1 MMSKPEILTADIAR
15 DRVLNTALNNLPPD
29 LARHRI
35 LDSTEAAT
43 FWGVS
48 VPHWRRLYRANE
60 VPAPIKLGARK
71 LGWRVGDLIDALAA
85 RAA

>member
-1 MMSKPEILTADIAR
+1 MTS
-15 DRVLNTALNNLPPD
+15 ALNHLPSEI
-29 LARHRI
+29 ARHRI
-35 LDSTEAAT
+35 LNSTEAAA

-60 VPAPIKLGARK
+60 VPCPIKLGARK